1 MIFRVP
7 YDRESLMTEQIKIDI
22 HTDNLTDEVFG
33 KGVLQIDR
41 KAEELH
47 RYDREKVYGKKS
59 V

>member
-1 MIFRVP
+1 
-7 YDRESLMTEQIKIDI
+7 MTEQIKVNI

-47 RYDREKVYGKKS
+47 GDDREEIYGKKS

>member
-1 MIFRVP
+1 MS
-7 YDRESLMTEQIKIDI
+7 EKIKVNI

-41 KAEELH
+41 KAEELYRH
-47 RYDREKVYGKKS
+47 DREEIYGKKS